1 MPAAIAR
8 LNAKAATM
16 LTAKNP
22 VPIGVR
28 HLLDRMH
35 LLFRDAAG
43 VVDQHIDRAACCLL
57 DLRDPCRRYSAVG
70 QVQHLCVESSLS
82 GFGTGAEYRHRLTV
96 ALRRVDLQQYP

>member
-1 MPAAIAR
+1 
-8 LNAKAATM
+8 M

-28 HLLDRMH
+28 HLLDGMH
-35 LLFRDAAG
+35 LLLRYAAG
-43 VVDQHIDRAACCLL
+43 IVVQHIDRAVCCLL

-82 GFGTGAEYRHRLTV
+82 GFGKFRGV
-96 ALRRVDLQQYP
+96 